1 MPEVH
6 ARLSPSSAHRWMR
19 CPGSLALEAT

>member
-1 MPEVH
+1 MPDVH

-19 CPGSLALEAT
+19 CSGSL

>member
-6 ARLSPSSAHRWMR
+6 ARLSPSAAHRWMR
-19 CPGSLALEAT
+19 CPASLA